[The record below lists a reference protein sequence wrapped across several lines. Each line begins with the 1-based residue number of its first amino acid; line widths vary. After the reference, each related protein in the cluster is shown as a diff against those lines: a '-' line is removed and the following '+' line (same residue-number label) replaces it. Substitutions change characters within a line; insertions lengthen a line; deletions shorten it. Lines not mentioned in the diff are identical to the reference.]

1 MIKLIKNADVYAP
14 EHIGKKDILIADGRI
29 AAIDESI
36 AGFESSKAVE
46 SFDMRGARVAPGYI
60 DMHMHITGG
69 GGEQGFASRVCEA
82 NLSEITSAGVTS
94 VVGLLGTDGITRS
107 LENLYA
113 KTCALT
119 EEGITAYMLT
129 GSYAYPSVTLLDSV
143 SRDIALIDK
152 VIGVKLAV
160 SDHRSSQV
168 STDEFLRV
176 ASEARLGGLLSA
188 KAGILVMHMGDGK
201 AKLEKLFYA
210 IDKSEIPIETFLP
223 THVERTDA
231 LTFDAAKFAKLG
243 GNIDFTAGNIEK
255 GGTAR
260 SMIMAMDMGASIDNF
275 TMSSDAYGSQPK
287 FDKNRNIV
295 SLSYSKPTVLN
306 DEIKLLTGKYGVPLE
321 KALLPLT
328 KNCARVLKKQ
338 NVKGGLFVGADADI
352 IVYDDEL
359 SIDHVFAKGKLAV
372 YEKKPILHGKFERT
386 EE

>member
-1 MIKLIKNADVYAP
+1 MIKLIKNADVYTP
-14 EHIGKKDILIADGRI
+14 EHIGKNDILIADGRI
-29 AAIDESI
+29 AAIDKSI
-36 AGFESSKAVE
+36 QGFEGAKYVE
-46 SFDMRGARVAPGYI
+46 SFDVKGARVAPGYI

-82 NLSEITSAGVTS
+82 NLSEITLAGITS

-113 KTCALT
+113 KACALT
-119 EEGITAYMLT
+119 QEGITAYMLT
-129 GSYAYPSVTLLDSV
+129 GSYAYPPVTLFNSV

-160 SDHRSSQV
+160 SDHRGSQV
-168 STDEFLRV
+168 TFDEFLRV

-188 KAGILVMHMGDGK
+188 KAGIIVMHMGDGRT
-201 AKLEKLFYA
+201 KLEKLFCA
-210 IDKSEIPIETFLP
+210 LKKSEIPIETFLP
-223 THVERTDA
+223 THVERTAA
-231 LTFDAAKFAKLG
+231 LTLDAAKFARLG
-243 GNIDFTAGNIEK
+243 GNIDFTAGNIEN

-260 SMIMAMDMGASIDNF
+260 SIIAALDAGASIDRL

-287 FDKNRNIV
+287 FDSNRNIV
-295 SLSYSKPTVLN
+295 SLTYSKPTVLN
-306 DEIKLLTGKYGVPLE
+306 DEIKLLTGTYGIPLE
-321 KALLPLT
+321 KALLLLT

-359 SIDHVFAKGKLAV
+359 SINHVFAKGKIAV
-372 YEKKPILHGKFERT
+372 YDKKPMLRSKFEPKD
-386 EE
+386 